1 MKPNLLRIKQNSSA
15 STSSKSLTQLSED
28 GGCPSGTVPI
38 KRITKDDLIRH
49 RRMPPPENVP
59 FDDQFVARFA
69 KSINWGGVAYS
80 PTTDVAEPPMGSS
93 FFPIENSGYDA
104 YCKKIAILDV
114 KGKTIAVDKT
124 ITHIDNPNLYKVLFK
139 PLWIGSKSSFYVF
152 YGGPGESAQV

>member
-59 FDDQFVARFA
+59 FDDQFVAGDNNI
-69 KSINWGGVAYS
+69 S
-80 PTTDVAEPPMGSS
+80 EPKERYMSS
-93 FFPIENSGYDA
+93 QG
-104 YCKKIAILDV
+104 
-114 KGKTIAVDKT
+114 
-124 ITHIDNPNLYKVLFK
+124 YKVATARTPSDPSIRFGGGGMITSVYNPHVKDQQHSACRLKIRSESDIIQVGWRVGFNLF
-139 PLWIGSKSSFYVF
+139 LSFLI
-152 YGGPGESAQV
+152 